1 MYVLLILLFIK
12 KPPKKEAYLATKK
25 GRKNGEEKSRKRGN
39 RTQNL
44 IKMRK
49 NSYWEAY
56 MINFSY
62 PLKKKHHTS
71 EDFFT
76 SPLGVVTYL

>member
-1 MYVLLILLFIK
+1 MYVLLIHLFIK

-25 GRKNGEEKSRKRGN
+25 GRKNGVEKSPKRGN
-39 RTQNL
+39 RAQNR

-49 NSYWEAY
+49 NSYREAY

-62 PLKKKHHTS
+62 PLKKKHYTS

-76 SPLGVVTYL
+76 SSPGLVTYL